1 MRNTC
6 FIIFLLTL
14 GWSAQAQTR
23 SFDYT
28 THSINIWQGGQP
40 GQEADWYTAANWSLQ
55 RVPDWTHDVLIPD
68 MSATAR
74 PYPVIRHG
82 AAEANSIQLQ
92 SGAQLSIADTGKL
105 RLPEGTL
112 VDATTLKGYLDTRFE
127 PLVGL
132 VQPTAMVPGNK

>member
-1 MRNTC
+1 MRNTF
-6 FIIFLLTL
+6 FILFLLAI
-14 GWSAQAQTR
+14 GWSAQAQSR
-23 SFDYT
+23 CSDYN

-40 GQEADWYTAANWSLQ
+40 GQEANWHLAANWSLD

-68 MSATAR
+68 MSTTAR

-82 AAEANSIQLQ
+82 VAEANSIQLQ
-92 SGAQLSIADTGKL
+92 SGAQLTIADTSSL

-112 VDATTLKGYLDTRFE
+112 ADATTLQGYLDTRFE
-127 PLVGL
+127 RLAGL